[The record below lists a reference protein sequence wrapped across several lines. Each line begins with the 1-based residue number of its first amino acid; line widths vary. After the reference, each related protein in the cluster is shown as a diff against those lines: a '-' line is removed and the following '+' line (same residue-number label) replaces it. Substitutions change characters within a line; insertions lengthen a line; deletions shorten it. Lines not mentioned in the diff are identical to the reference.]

1 MFRKAKNS
9 MDKYYGHFLVLG
21 QVEKFTIFIPL
32 VDILLFISALSQQL
46 DLKLMQHIN
55 FYIHIGEFS

>member
-1 MFRKAKNS
+1 

-32 VDILLFISALSQQL
+32 VDIHLFISALSQQL

-55 FYIHIGEFS
+55 FYIHIGEVS